1 MTEPTWQR
9 QCRLPYDIN
18 IMKHKNR
25 KNIRWREW
33 DYRWNGAYFI
43 TICTKDKQHFFG
55 EIKNNKM
62 KLSAVGVLA
71 DIFWHEIPKHAKG
84 VTLDAFV
91 VMPNHIHGI
100 IILDN
105 DESPKPVLPR
115 IDVGQTASPLPQ
127 IDDIPKSPDEQRFQ
141 RPGENSISTMVGGY
155 KSVVT
160 KHVHRLELI
169 DSWEWQIRFH
179 DRIIRNEKEF
189 NIIQNYILTN
199 VENWDDDC
207 FFT

>member
-1 MTEPTWQR
+1 MPFA
-9 QCRLPYDIN
+9 LHLK

-25 KNIRWREW
+25 KNIRWRKW
-33 DYRWNGAYFI
+33 DYRWNGTYFI

-55 EIKNNKM
+55 KINDKKM
-62 KLSAVGVLA
+62 NLSPVGVLA

-100 IILDN
+100 IILEN
-105 DESPKPVLPR
+105 DEPLKPVLPR
-115 IDVGQTASPLPQ
+115 VDVGQTALPLPRT
-127 IDDIPKSPDEQRFQ
+127 ISPNNKEENKPKSPDELRFQ
-141 RPGENSISTMVGGY
+141 RPGKNSISTMVGGY

-160 KHVHRLELI
+160 KHINRLELI
-169 DSWEWQIRFH
+169 ENWEWQIRFH
-179 DRIIRNEKEF
+179 DHIIRNENEF

-199 VENWDDDC
+199 VENWDNDR
-207 FFT
+207 FNI